1 MEGMKNMTL
10 SAIAEAVG
18 GKAYNTIKVED
29 KLAKGVVIDSRQV
42 EEGFIFIAIKGERVD
57 GHSFISQVFE
67 KGALAVV
74 CEEAPTGPNIDKPY
88 ILVESSTEALKKM
101 AAYYRDNL
109 DIKLVGITGSVGK
122 TSTKEFIADVLSEKY
137 NVLKTEGNFNNEIGL
152 PLTILKI
159 RDEHEIAVIEM
170 GISHFGDMK
179 PLGEIAKPDICVITN
194 IGYCHLEHLIDR
206 DGVLKEKTDMFN
218 YAKADAEYVLNG
230 DDDKL
235 ATVNDVRGKKPVF
248 VSIEDVNKPVHID
261 NIIKS
266 GIEGSVCQMSVYG
279 EKVEL
284 EIPLPGK
291 HMISNALIACAVGH
305 LCDVS
310 TEQMKNGIA
319 GIKPVGGRVNI
330 IKSNGYTIIDDC
342 YNANPVS
349 MKASIDVLKYAETRK
364 VAILGDM
371 FELGNDEIRLHREI
385 GTHLSKKDM
394 NIDVLVTVGNLSKN
408 IEAGARDAGYNGK
421 TVHYDT
427 LEECLSDIEHILC
440 MDDTILVKASH
451 GMHLEKI
458 INSLTK

>member
-10 SAIAEAVG
+10 SAIATAVG
-18 GKAYNTIKVED
+18 GKAYNEDKAGD

-57 GHSFISQVFE
+57 GHSFISQVFA
-67 KGALAVV
+67 KGAMAVV
-74 CEEAPTGPNIDKPY
+74 CEEAPCEADIDKPY

-122 TSTKEFIADVLSEKY
+122 TSTKEFIAAVLSEKY
-137 NVLKTEGNFNNEIGL
+137 KVLKTEGNFNNEIGL

-159 RDEHEIAVIEM
+159 KDEHEIAVIEM

-218 YAKADAEYVLNG
+218 YANDNAEYVLNG

-235 ATVNDVRGKKPVF
+235 ATVNEVNRKTPVF
-248 VSIEDVNKPVHID
+248 VSIDDVEKPVHIN

-266 GIEGSVCQMSVYG
+266 DIEGSVCEVSVYG
-279 EKVEL
+279 NKVEL
-284 EIPLPGK
+284 DIPLPGK

-305 LCDVS
+305 LCDVNI
-310 TEQMKNGIA
+310 EQIKNGIA

-330 IKSNGYTIIDDC
+330 IKADGYTIIDDC

-349 MKASIDVLKYAETRK
+349 MKASIDVLKYATTRK

-371 FELGNDEIRLHREI
+371 FELGADEAKLHSDI
-385 GTHLSKKDM
+385 GVHLAKPDM
-394 NIDVLVTVGNLSKN
+394 NIDVLVTVGSLSKN
-408 IEAGARDAGYNGK
+408 IEAGARDAGYSGK
-421 TVHYDT
+421 TIHYDT
-427 LEECLSDIEHILC
+427 LEECLEDIEHKLEGG
-440 MDDTILVKASH
+440 DTILVKASH
-451 GMHLEKI
+451 SMHLEKI